1 MNNNRPHKGRTAS
14 DHVSTH
20 LPRALQQ
27 LDQFR
32 KQYLQHWR
40 VSANHHRTQG
50 HYAWMAALLDG
61 YPRTLEI
68 GCGVG
73 HSTLALLKNG
83 HTVVC
88 IEENPHCIAAT
99 QALLVEHGYS
109 VAVIERGTP
118 HSIDTNAY
126 WLNYIDVG
134 VPPKAN
140 CLLIEGDALNDPSLE
155 QWLKTQ
161 PRFDA
166 IACWLLGTHDARGH
180 NVAVDTRVM
189 PTAFEHRI
197 FVQNNVYELSD
208 HVLRSGGLLSVID
221 RGQIPDTPF
230 LKRAILDGHR
240 DQASVTSLQVE
251 HLEHTR
257 YVETRERGAM
267 AMRRTA
273 SVPSTV
279 PAGHVTLSLIS
290 VTSRKP

>member
-1 MNNNRPHKGRTAS
+1 MTNHQPHKGRTAS

-32 KQYLQHWR
+32 KQYLQNWR
-40 VSANHHRTQG
+40 VNANHHRTQG

-109 VAVIERGTP
+109 VAVVERGTP
-118 HSIDTNAY
+118 HSIDTDAY
-126 WLNYIDVG
+126 RLNYSEIG
-134 VPPKAN
+134 AAPKAD
-140 CLLIEGDALNDPSLE
+140 CLLIEGDALNDPALE
-155 QWLKTQ
+155 QWLKAQ

-166 IACWLLGTHDARGH
+166 VACWLLGTHDARGH
-180 NVAVDTRVM
+180 NVAVDTRLM

-221 RGQIPDTPF
+221 RGQTPDTPF

-257 YVETRERGAM
+257 YVVSRDRGAM
-267 AMRRTA
+267 GMLHTA
-273 SVPSTV
+273 PVPSAV
-279 PAGHVTLSLIS
+279 PTGPITLSLIS

>member
-1 MNNNRPHKGRTAS
+1 MTNHQPHKGRTAS

-32 KQYLQHWR
+32 KQYLQNWR
-40 VSANHHRTQG
+40 VNANHHRTQG
-50 HYAWMAALLDG
+50 HYVWMAALLDG

-118 HSIDTNAY
+118 HSVDTNAY
-126 WLNYIDVG
+126 GLNYDEIG
-134 VPPKAN
+134 AAPKAD
-140 CLLIEGDALNDPSLE
+140 CLLIEGDALNDPALE
-155 QWLKTQ
+155 QWLKAQ

-166 IACWLLGTHDARGH
+166 VACWLLGTHDARGH
-180 NVAVDTRVM
+180 NVAVDTRLM

-208 HVLRSGGLLSVID
+208 HVLRSGGLLNVID
-221 RGQIPDTPF
+221 RGQTPDTPF

-257 YVETRERGAM
+257 YIETREKGAM
-267 AMRRTA
+267 AMLHTA
-273 SVPSTV
+273 PVPSAV
-279 PAGHVTLSLIS
+279 PNAPVTMSLIS